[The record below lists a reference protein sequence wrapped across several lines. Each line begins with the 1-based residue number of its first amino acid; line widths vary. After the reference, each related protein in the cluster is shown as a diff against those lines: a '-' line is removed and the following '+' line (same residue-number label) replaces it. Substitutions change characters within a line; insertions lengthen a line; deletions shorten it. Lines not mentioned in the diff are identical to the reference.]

1 MNFLLFKEWRSLLT
15 VILAPCYSGKF
26 VYEDAYQDDEYE
38 YCCFYSKGDEDDL
51 DSILSEEFVF

>member
-1 MNFLLFKEWRSLLT
+1 MRHTRSLLA
-15 VILAPCYSGKF
+15 ILCPCYSGF
-26 VYEDAYQDDEYE
+26 VYEDAYQDDDD